1 MLINTVSAV
10 HVDWVGNSG
19 SRHTGKEG
27 LSGLPSGVEL
37 GAVCASVSWN
47 RGNASCPVGKGSPA
61 RVHL

>member
-1 MLINTVSAV
+1 MALDILE
-10 HVDWVGNSG
+10 
-19 SRHTGKEG
+19 KEG